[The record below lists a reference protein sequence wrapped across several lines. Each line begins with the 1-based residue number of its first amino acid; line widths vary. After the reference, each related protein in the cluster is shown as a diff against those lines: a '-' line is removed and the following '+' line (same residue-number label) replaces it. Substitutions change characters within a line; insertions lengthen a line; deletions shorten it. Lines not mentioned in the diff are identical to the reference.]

1 MGIDYLQL
9 GPLKLDFTG
18 AAQKRKEKETTQDI
32 VAQLMRDRYN
42 ADRASSTKV
51 GNHDPDRV
59 IEEAQA
65 RPSQFAGVPTTEIS
79 SLGGQNSNVI
89 NQLTADH
96 TPTEYGSQ
104 DLRKGAL
111 DMAGKMSSAVNA
123 LQIEQVVGA
132 LDDLDKETA
141 YMWSAVQPQLSS
153 LITQPEFNQTISTIW
168 NGTGTRT
175 EKIKQTY
182 DLVQSQQATRYITTT
197 EQQNLDKQNDN
208 LSKLYSKNPTIKTII
223 KGLPLEKSKTVDAL
237 LRSHA
242 GADVR
247 GQSYLGTLLGED
259 GIDTTTTKYG
269 IYNPQVYGTK
279 NTYTG
284 SLQDR
289 DGNLILLTSNGKEL
303 ILASGRTL
311 ANTGVHYHPPEAL
324 MEVGDVD
331 APDKQPVV
339 FDRISYGSVM
349 GLVYKV
355 RQGIFSQEEAID
367 IISSAVRDNVLTSST
382 MGNNNED
389 ALYKATVSTD
399 GGIQSIAEDIFNQ
412 GVYMYQDVMQSAYA
426 PYTKDVAP
434 NMSPDEFVA
443 LYNKEFGAIVSAW
456 DAVGAVKLAEGNL
469 LAREIIA
476 VKGDYYSATTRRLV
490 NALSTYGEDMDIAF
504 ADEFAQ
510 RFGITVEE
518 AFERV
523 MLNGDQSEIVNFVTS
538 LATDF
543 MGLDEKTITENPE
556 FLQYVFGSDDKL
568 YSDFQSYIAARN
580 KIKADFRNKYPDIH
594 STIIN
599 NSRNYGQMVNSRYSF
614 DSDEKAYKSWRD
626 DALGQDNKKLLY
638 NGTTNKTKALND
650 LISAIEAPRA
660 EQPDESGLT
669 LGGGAGE
676 NTYALQEGEEGSRAV
691 TAGDITGIASSVQDS
706 LPTLEQYNVDLDHY
720 LNELLSDLNIPR
732 RFKYDII
739 TQIDFDYKSA

>member
-1 MGIDYLQL
+1 M
-9 GPLKLDFTG
+9 
-18 AAQKRKEKETTQDI
+18 
-32 VAQLMRDRYN
+32 
-42 ADRASSTKV
+42 
-51 GNHDPDRV
+51 
-59 IEEAQA
+59 
-65 RPSQFAGVPTTEIS
+65 
-79 SLGGQNSNVI
+79 GGQNSNVI

-367 IISSAVRDNVLTSST
+367 I
-382 MGNNNED
+382 
-389 ALYKATVSTD
+389 TV
-399 GGIQSIAEDIFNQ
+399 
-412 GVYMYQDVMQSAYA
+412 
-426 PYTKDVAP
+426 
-434 NMSPDEFVA
+434 
-443 LYNKEFGAIVSAW
+443 
-456 DAVGAVKLAEGNL
+456 
-469 LAREIIA
+469 
-476 VKGDYYSATTRRLV
+476 
-490 NALSTYGEDMDIAF
+490 
-504 ADEFAQ
+504 
-510 RFGITVEE
+510 
-518 AFERV
+518 
-523 MLNGDQSEIVNFVTS
+523 
-538 LATDF
+538 
-543 MGLDEKTITENPE
+543 
-556 FLQYVFGSDDKL
+556 
-568 YSDFQSYIAARN
+568 
-580 KIKADFRNKYPDIH
+580 
-594 STIIN
+594 
-599 NSRNYGQMVNSRYSF
+599 
-614 DSDEKAYKSWRD
+614 
-626 DALGQDNKKLLY
+626 KKLL
-638 NGTTNKTKALND
+638 TKVKL
-650 LISAIEAPRA
+650 
-660 EQPDESGLT
+660 
-669 LGGGAGE
+669 
-676 NTYALQEGEEGSRAV
+676 
-691 TAGDITGIASSVQDS
+691 
-706 LPTLEQYNVDLDHY
+706 
-720 LNELLSDLNIPR
+720 
-732 RFKYDII
+732 KII
-739 TQIDFDYKSA
+739 TKNLKTTLHLAQVKEEH